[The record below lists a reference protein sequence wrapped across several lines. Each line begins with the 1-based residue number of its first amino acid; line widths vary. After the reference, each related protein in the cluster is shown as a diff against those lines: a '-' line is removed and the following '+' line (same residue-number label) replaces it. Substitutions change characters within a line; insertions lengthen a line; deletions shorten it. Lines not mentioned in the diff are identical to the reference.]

1 MLRRTAGRRGSVDLM
16 STQALLGIDAQLF
29 IDPSLCERLERL
41 AAAIDRDAS
50 ELAGAALR
58 SFLDENEQH
67 MAAIDAG
74 IAEADAGHLL
84 DYDEVKADVLE
95 KLSAFAKG

>member
-1 MLRRTAGRRGSVDLM
+1 M
-16 STQALLGIDAQLF
+16 STPALAGVDAQLV
-29 IDPSLCERLERL
+29 IDPSLRERLEKL
-41 AAAIDRDAS
+41 AAAIGRDAS

-58 SFLDENEQH
+58 GFLDENEQQ

-84 DYDEVKADVLE
+84 DYDKVKASFQE
-95 KLSAFAKG
+95 KLSALAKR